1 MQRIVD
7 EVSFDSVHDGRDN
20 GALSHKPAFVH
31 DLPQMHLKQTRDKT
45 TVREAEYIS
54 QSYLRN
60 ITSARISNRYVHITS
75 GAKHTQPFTSPINY
89 CPFKI

>member
-31 DLPQMHLKQTRDKT
+31 DLPQMHLKKTRDKT
-45 TVREAEYIS
+45 TVHEAEYIS
-54 QSYLRN
+54 VIIKKYNFCKSFQEICAYHFRSKTHAALHK
-60 ITSARISNRYVHITS
+60 SN
-75 GAKHTQPFTSPINY
+75 
-89 CPFKI
+89 